1 MVSVISNEKQKYLR
15 PKQIDRGTE
24 IFPDFDKSQ
33 MRNIFIPVY
42 LIHSPH
48 PVTTMPEATMRLNVP
63 PDQMAA
69 AQPPTWSG
77 LDTWPRHRPAEL
89 MALAPARDA
98 DQARTLHR
106 LAEIGFL
113 PGEVLR
119 VVSRG
124 WLPGGPIAVRVGQ
137 STFALRSHE
146 AALLRVRAAPAEA

>member
-1 MVSVISNEKQKYLR
+1 MS
-15 PKQIDRGTE
+15 
-24 IFPDFDKSQ
+24 
-33 MRNIFIPVY
+33 
-42 LIHSPH
+42 
-48 PVTTMPEATMRLNVP
+48 EATMHLNFP
-63 PDQMAA
+63 PDQTATA
-69 AQPPTWSG
+69 PPSAWPG
-77 LDTWPRHRPAEL
+77 LDTWPAHHPAEL

-124 WLPGGPIAVRVGQ
+124 WLRGGPIAVRVGQ

-146 AALLRVRAAPAEA
+146 AALLRVRAAQPRA